1 MTELGVVALFDVAE
15 SVHQAVDKILDITEF
30 SVDSNVPII
39 IKPNLCAIKSPETGA
54 TTDPIVVEALI
65 DSIRKKFNASDFFIA
80 ESNATMLN
88 ADLAFRLLGY
98 YELAHR
104 TGARIVNLSSMRSR
118 YQSFPQ
124 NFFLRKLKIPELFW
138 KPHVLISVGKLKTHG
153 LCGFSGTLK
162 NLYGC
167 NPEPYK
173 VKYHVR
179 LHHAIADIASVFK
192 ADFSVIDSIIAME
205 GEGGPVSGIP
215 VRLNKIIAGKDPVSV
230 DACIARMIG
239 IDPEEIEYVKLSQKA
254 EVGSAA
260 YELVCQGPQCLPL
273 KLPNSVTEKLVSH
286 TSNLVQLIRR
296 NKRSAF

>member
-1 MTELGVVALFDVAE
+1 MGVVALFDVAE
-15 SVHQAVDKILDITEF
+15 SVRQVVDEMLDITEF
-30 SVDSNVPII
+30 SVDPNVPII

-65 DSIRKKFNASDFFIA
+65 DSIREKFNARNFFIV

-98 YELAHR
+98 QQLALR
-104 TGARIVNLSSMRSR
+104 TGARIVNLSSIPFR

-124 NFFLRKLKIPELFW
+124 NFFLRKIKIPKLFW

-167 NPEPYK
+167 NPEPHK
-173 VKYHVR
+173 VKYHGR
-179 LHHAIADIASVFK
+179 LHQAIADIASAFR
-192 ADFSVIDSIIAME
+192 ADLSVIDSLIAME
-205 GEGGPVSGIP
+205 GEGGPVSGNP

-230 DACIARMIG
+230 DACVGRLIG
-239 IDPEEIEYVKLSQKA
+239 IDPRKIEYVRLSEKSG
-254 EVGSAA
+254 VGSTD
-260 YELVCQGPQCLPL
+260 YKLVCPGPQCLPL
-273 KLPNSVTEKLVSH
+273 KLPNSITDRLVSLA
-286 TSNLVQLIRR
+286 SNLVQLTRR

>member
-1 MTELGVVALFDVAE
+1 MGVVALFDVAE
-15 SVHQAVDKILDITEF
+15 SVRQVVDEMLDITEF
-30 SVDSNVPII
+30 SVDPNVPII

-65 DSIRKKFNASDFFIA
+65 DSIREKFNARNFFIV

-98 YELAHR
+98 QQLALR
-104 TGARIVNLSSMRSR
+104 TGARIVNLSSIPFR

-124 NFFLRKLKIPELFW
+124 NFFLRKIKIPKLFW

-167 NPEPYK
+167 NPEPHK
-173 VKYHVR
+173 VKYHGR
-179 LHHAIADIASVFK
+179 LHQAIADIASAFR
-192 ADFSVIDSIIAME
+192 ADLSVIDSLIAME
-205 GEGGPVSGIP
+205 GEGGPVSGNP

-230 DACIARMIG
+230 DACVGRLIG
-239 IDPEEIEYVKLSQKA
+239 IDPRKIEYVRLSEKSG
-254 EVGSAA
+254 VGSTD
-260 YELVCQGPQCLPL
+260 YKLVYPGPQCLPL
-273 KLPNSVTEKLVSH
+273 KLPNSITDRLVSL
-286 TSNLVQLIRR
+286 TSNLVQLTRR
-296 NKRSAF
+296 NKRSTF

>member
-1 MTELGVVALFDVAE
+1 LGVVALFDVVE
-15 SVHQAVDKILDITEF
+15 SVRQVVDEILDISEF
-30 SVDSNVPII
+30 SVDPNVPII

-65 DSIRKKFNASDFFIA
+65 DSIREKFNARDFFIV

-98 YELAHR
+98 HELADR
-104 TGARIVNLSSMRSR
+104 AGARIVNLSSIPFR

-124 NFFLRKLKIPELFW
+124 NFFLHKIKIPKLFW

-167 NPEPYK
+167 NPEPHK
-173 VKYHVR
+173 VKYHGR
-179 LHHAIADIASVFK
+179 LHQAIADIASAFR
-192 ADFSVIDSIIAME
+192 ADLSVIDSLIAME
-205 GEGGPVSGIP
+205 GEGGPVSGNP
-215 VRLNKIIAGKDPVSV
+215 VRLNKIIAGNDPVSV
-230 DACIARMIG
+230 DACVGRLIG
-239 IDPEEIEYVKLSQKA
+239 IDPRKIEYVRLSEKSG
-254 EVGSAA
+254 VGSTD
-260 YELVCQGPQCLPL
+260 YKLVCPGPQCLPL
-273 KLPNSVTEKLVSH
+273 KLPNSITDKLVSH

>member
-1 MTELGVVALFDVAE
+1 LGVVALFDVAE
-15 SVHQAVDKILDITEF
+15 SVRQVVDEMLDITEF
-30 SVDSNVPII
+30 SVDPNVPII

-65 DSIRKKFNASDFFIA
+65 DSIREKFNARNFFIV

-98 YELAHR
+98 QQLALR
-104 TGARIVNLSSMRSR
+104 TGARIVNLSSIPFR

-124 NFFLRKLKIPELFW
+124 NFFLRKIKIPKLFW

-167 NPEPYK
+167 NPEPHK
-173 VKYHVR
+173 VKYHGR
-179 LHHAIADIASVFK
+179 LHQAIADIASAFR
-192 ADFSVIDSIIAME
+192 ADLSVIDSLIAME
-205 GEGGPVSGIP
+205 GEGGPVSGNP

-230 DACIARMIG
+230 DACVGRLIG
-239 IDPEEIEYVKLSQKA
+239 IDPRKIEYVRLSEKSG
-254 EVGSAA
+254 VGSTD
-260 YELVCQGPQCLPL
+260 YKLVYPGPQCLPL
-273 KLPNSVTEKLVSH
+273 KLPNSITDRLVSL
-286 TSNLVQLIRR
+286 TSNLVQLTRR
-296 NKRSAF
+296 NKRSTF